1 MTTPGELGS
10 RGSVLALAALL
21 LLSVT
26 CSVLHAISKPLWNDE
41 IITVIVA
48 DQPSLRHIWRALA
61 DAADTN
67 PPAFY
72 VAARIAHWFVAD
84 DHLAHRLPSVA
95 GLALALT
102 CVFLFLSRRVSKL
115 SALVGATFLLV
126 TPLSEYAYEARPYA
140 LMIACLAAAMMFWQR
155 LEDSSWYAPPLAVA
169 LAASV
174 SLHYYAV
181 LAWPAFV
188 AAEGAVLL
196 RRRFRLHAWSAIVA
210 AAAPFMIFAP
220 LLVTLREFYGENYW
234 ARTSLAQG
242 LVVHDW
248 LFLGQGHW
256 GLTLTAGLSLAL
268 VYWISGRTYR
278 LAAPVTSATSP
289 PVVPTEEYVLVL
301 MVLWMPAIAVTLP
314 LVSGAGLTER
324 HFLPA
329 TLGGALAI
337 GLLVARLGPAIRAA
351 LLVLFMSSYL
361 YSSHHEIGF
370 AWKGKLLEQRRA
382 KTADIERMVTAAPG
396 TDGLLVVSSALEYL
410 EAAYFA
416 PSQIRS
422 RLHWLA
428 DPNAAVRF
436 SGSASPDL
444 ALLRLQHWMPLHVED
459 YAEFAAKHHDFVLV
473 GGKGVFS
480 DWWPRRFLH
489 DGHRLQ
495 VLAFVTGRTIY
506 RVTLQP

>member
-10 RGSVLALAALL
+10 RGSVRVLAALL
-21 LLSVT
+21 LVSVT
-26 CSVLHAISKPLWNDE
+26 CSVLHAIARPLWNDE

-48 DQPSLRHIWRALA
+48 DQPSLRDIWRALA

-84 DHLAHRLPSVA
+84 DHLAHRLPSIA
-95 GLALALT
+95 GFAGALT

-155 LEDSSWYAPPLAVA
+155 LEDSNWQALPLAVA
-169 LAASV
+169 LAASI

-181 LAWPAFV
+181 FAWPAFV
-188 AAEGAVLL
+188 VAEGAVLL
-196 RRRFRLHAWSAIVA
+196 RRRFRLHAWLAIVA
-210 AAAPFMIFAP
+210 AGTPFIVFAP
-220 LLVTLREFYGENYW
+220 LLVTLREFYGQNYW

-256 GLTLTAGLSLAL
+256 GSTLTAGLSLAL
-268 VYWISGRTYR
+268 VYWISGRTHR
-278 LAAPVTSATSP
+278 LAAPAASPTSP

-301 MVLWMPAIAVTLP
+301 MVLWMPAIAVTLA

-337 GLLVARLGPAIRAA
+337 GLLAARLGPAIRAA

-370 AWKGKLLEQRRA
+370 AWKGRLLEQRRA
-382 KTADIERMVTAAPG
+382 KTADVERIVTAAPG
-396 TDGLLVVSSALEYL
+396 TDRLLFVSSALEYL

-422 RLHWLA
+422 RLHWLS

-459 YAEFAAKHHDFVLV
+459 YAEFAAKHSDFVLV

-480 DWWPRRFLH
+480 DWWPQRLLH

-495 VLAFVTGRTIY
+495 VLAFTTGRTIY
-506 RVTLQP
+506 EVTLQP

>member
-1 MTTPGELGS
+1 MVTTPGELGS
-10 RGSVLALAALL
+10 RGAVRVLAALL
-21 LLSVT
+21 LVSVT
-26 CSVLHAISKPLWNDE
+26 CSVLHAISRPLWNDE

-48 DQPSLRHIWRALA
+48 GQPSLRDVWNALA

-72 VAARIAHWFVAD
+72 VAARIAHGFVSD
-84 DHLAHRLPSVA
+84 DHLAYRLPSIA
-95 GLALALT
+95 GLAGALI

-115 SALVGATFLLV
+115 SALVAATFLLV
-126 TPLSEYAYEARPYA
+126 TPLREYAYEARPYA
-140 LMIACLAAAMMFWQR
+140 LMIACLAAAMLFWQR
-155 LEDSSWYAPPLAVA
+155 LEDSNWHALPLAVA

-181 LAWPAFV
+181 FAWPAFV
-188 AAEGAVLL
+188 VAEGAVWL
-196 RRRFRLHAWSAIVA
+196 RRRFRLHAWLAIVA
-210 AAAPFMIFAP
+210 AVTPFIFFAP
-220 LLVTLREFYGENYW
+220 LLVTLREFYGQNYW

-248 LFLGQGHW
+248 LFLGKGHW
-256 GLTLTAGLSLAL
+256 GSTLMAGMSLAL
-268 VYWISGRTYR
+268 VYWMSGRTHR
-278 LAAPVTSATSP
+278 WAAPATSATSP

-301 MVLWMPAIAVTLP
+301 MLLWMPAIAVTLA

-329 TLGGALAI
+329 TLGGSVAI
-337 GLLVARLGPAIRAA
+337 GLLAARLGPAIRAA
-351 LLVLFMSSYL
+351 LLVLFMSSFL

-370 AWKGKLLEQRRA
+370 AWKGSLLEQRRA
-382 KTADIERMVTAAPG
+382 KTAEVERFVTAAPG
-396 TDGLLVVSSALEYL
+396 TDVLVVSSALEYL

-416 PSQIRS
+416 SSHVRS

-444 ALLRLQHWMPLHVED
+444 ALLRLQHWMPLQVED
-459 YAEFAAKHHDFVLV
+459 YPEFAAKHRDFVLV

-480 DWWPRRFLH
+480 DWWPQRLLH

-495 VLAFVTGRTIY
+495 VLAFTTGRTIY
-506 RVTLQP
+506 QVTLQP